1 MTAVSPE
8 SVWRVG
14 TVETVRPETTM
25 VRTFVFRLD
34 DPVAHLAG
42 SHYEL
47 RLTSE
52 DGYSATRLYSA
63 ASVGDGGNL
72 LELTIAMVPHGEV
85 SSYMF
90 NNVVVGS
97 QIELRGPLTHFFTW
111 DPAEDAPALL
121 IGGGSGVVPMRA
133 MLQAHAKAGA
143 TAPMTLL
150 YSSRTVSDIIYRAEL
165 DALTP
170 PLRAVET
177 LTDSHPGDWTKP
189 VGFITKELLMGEL
202 ARFDPVAPPTCYIC
216 GSTPFVE
223 AMANSL
229 VELGVSPEKIRAERF
244 GPIA

>member
-1 MTAVSPE
+1 
-8 SVWRVG
+8 
-14 TVETVRPETTM
+14 M

-34 DPVAHLAG
+34 EPVTHLAG

-63 ASVGDGGNL
+63 ASVGDGGHM

-90 NNVVVGS
+90 NHVVIGS
-97 QIELRGPLTHFFTW
+97 RIELRGPLTHFFTW
-111 DPAEDAPALL
+111 NPVENQPALL

-133 MLQAHAKAGA
+133 MLEAHAKAGA

-150 YSSRTVSDIIYRAEL
+150 YSSRTASDIIYREEL

-202 ARFDPVAPPTCYIC
+202 AKFDPAAPPTVYIC

-223 AMANSL
+223 AMADSL
-229 VELGVSPEKIRAERF
+229 IDLGVGNDRIRAERF